1 MKKLTF
7 LCVAVMVTAA
17 LIFKAENSFSQV
29 YQLENPGFEDWDG
42 GSNDEPTHWNSFPS
56 AKVDISVGSS
66 LVTGKKH
73 DRSTD
78 KRPGSDGSLSCKI
91 YSTSISIPLLGTFVA
106 NGTLTTG
113 RIRVGAA
120 STTSA
125 ENYNYTDANDANF
138 RQALNAKPDSIVFWA
153 RFFNSNEADEAS
165 AHAYIHDDF
174 SFKDPIT
181 ANNNYAEHLVGK
193 AEENFTRQGSEW
205 VRHSCPFDY
214 TVGQSNDPQYVL
226 LTFTTNKTAGGGAAN
241 DSLLIDDIEFIYNP
255 IRHEFSETACGSFT
269 WDGSTYNESGDYV
282 KTYEGTP
289 RDSIVT
295 LHLTITEA
303 PSREENATACDSYT
317 WYEQEYTQS
326 GDFYHTIDNVE
337 GCDSLITLHLTINN
351 SVTNEITQT
360 AEDSFTWN
368 NETYTVSGD
377 YTQNLT
383 TINDCDSIVTLH
395 LTITTTGINESE
407 IAGINVYPNPA
418 KDRINIEGAEIK
430 SVSICDIAGR
440 EIAEY
445 KNNGENTM
453 NISAEM
459 LESGNYMLV
468 IRKNDGSTAT
478 QRLVIVK

>member
-1 MKKLTF
+1 M
-7 LCVAVMVTAA
+7 
-17 LIFKAENSFSQV
+17 
-29 YQLENPGFEDWDG
+29 
-42 GSNDEPTHWNSFPS
+42 
-56 AKVDISVGSS
+56 
-66 LVTGKKH
+66 
-73 DRSTD
+73 
-78 KRPGSDGSLSCKI
+78 
-91 YSTSISIPLLGTFVA
+91 
-106 NGTLTTG
+106 
-113 RIRVGAA
+113 
-120 STTSA
+120 
-125 ENYNYTDANDANF
+125 
-138 RQALNAKPDSIVFWA
+138 
-153 RFFNSNEADEAS
+153 
-165 AHAYIHDDF
+165 
-174 SFKDPIT
+174 
-181 ANNNYAEHLVGK
+181 
-193 AEENFTRQGSEW
+193 
-205 VRHSCPFDY
+205 
-214 TVGQSNDPQYVL
+214 
-226 LTFTTNKTAGGGAAN
+226 
-241 DSLLIDDIEFIYNP
+241 
-255 IRHEFSETACGSFT
+255 
-269 WDGSTYNESGDYV
+269 
-282 KTYEGTP
+282 
-289 RDSIVT
+289 
-295 LHLTITEA
+295 HLTITEA

-326 GDFYHTIDNVE
+326 GDFYHTIDNAE

-383 TINDCDSIVTLH
+383 TVNDCDSIVTLH